1 MNPLD
6 FSKQTSRLLDAMCE
20 RLFANLR
27 PGEDVTVGLEA
38 EETLYLRLNNN
49 RVRQNTDVTQRVLQI
64 RYQGGG
70 RTIDHGMNLS
80 GQVDTDCRSIDAV
93 LERCR
98 LDSAVLPQDPFQVPV
113 QNHGSSRE
121 VFRGQLLTPEAL
133 ISAIVEPA
141 GGCDLVGF
149 YAGGVVISANR
160 NSKGQNHWFETE
172 NFFFDYSLYNGPQ
185 AVKGVYAASSWSAP
199 DWAANLERS
208 KASLHLLKRPM
219 QSVQPGAY
227 RSYFA
232 PAAFADLMGMMSW
245 GALSAAAWKQG
256 RSPFKKLME
265 KELQLSTLLS
275 VSENFGMGLTP
286 RFNDLGEVAPQSLGL
301 IEAGT
306 LSNLL
311 VSSRSAK
318 EYGLQAN
325 GASDHESPRAL
336 DVAAGSLAD
345 QDILG
350 ALGSGLYLSNLH
362 YLNWSDPVSARVTGM
377 TRYACFWVEGGEIV
391 GPINNLRW
399 DESLYNAL
407 GPQLLALGSQAEVSP
422 EVGTYSKRSPGGL
435 RAPGALIDAFHFT
448 L

>member
-27 PGEDVTVGLEA
+27 PDEDVTVSLEA

-160 NSKGQNHWFETE
+160 NSTGQNHWFETE

-232 PAAFADLMGMMSW
+232 PAAFADLLGMMSW

>member
-1 MNPLD
+1 MSARD
-6 FSKQTSRLLDAMCE
+6 FSTQTSALLDTLCE
-20 RLFANLR
+20 HLFSRLQT
-27 PGEDVTVGLEA
+27 GEDVNVNLDA
-38 EETLYLRLNNN
+38 EDTLYLRFNNN
-49 RVRQNTDVTQRVLQI
+49 RIRQNTDVTQRVLSI
-64 RYQGGG
+64 RYQARG
-70 RTIDHGMNLS
+70 RTIDHGITLS
-80 GQVDTDCRSIDAV
+80 GQLDADCRSMDAI

-98 LDSAVLPQDPFQVPV
+98 HDATVLPQDPFQVPV

-121 VFRGQLLTPEAL
+121 IFKGQLLAPAAL
-133 ISAIVEPA
+133 IPAIVEPA

-149 YAGGVVISANR
+149 YAGGLVISANR
-160 NSKGQNHWFETE
+160 NSQGQDHWFETE
-172 NFFFDYSLYNGPQ
+172 NFFFDYSLYSGPQ
-185 AVKGVYAASSWSAP
+185 AVKSVYAASSWNAH
-199 DWAANLERS
+199 DWAAKLARS
-208 KASLHLLKRPM
+208 KASLELLKRPL
-219 QSVQPGAY
+219 QQVQPGAY

-232 PAAFADLMGMMSW
+232 PAAFADLLGMMSW

-265 KELQLSTLLS
+265 KEMQLSPLLS
-275 VSENFGMGLTP
+275 VAENFSMGLTP
-286 RFNDLGEVAPQSLGL
+286 RFNDVGEVAPQSLDL
-301 IEAGT
+301 IEAGS
-306 LSNLL
+306 LRNLL

-325 GASDHESPRAL
+325 GASGYESPRAL
-336 DVAAGSLAD
+336 DVAPGTLAD
-345 QDILG
+345 QDMLG

-377 TRYACFWVEGGEIV
+377 TRYACFWVEGGEII

-407 GPQLLALGSQAEVSP
+407 GSQLLALGSQAEISP
-422 EVGTYSKRSPGGL
+422 EVGTYSKRSPGGS

>member
-64 RYQGGG
+64 RYHGGG

-232 PAAFADLMGMMSW
+232 PAAFADLLGMMSW

-286 RFNDLGEVAPQSLGL
+286 RFNDLGEVP
-301 IEAGT
+301 I
-306 LSNLL
+306 L
-311 VSSRSAK
+311 VHWTT
-318 EYGLQAN
+318 
-325 GASDHESPRAL
+325 DH
-336 DVAAGSLAD
+336 
-345 QDILG
+345 
-350 ALGSGLYLSNLH
+350 
-362 YLNWSDPVSARVTGM
+362 
-377 TRYACFWVEGGEIV
+377 
-391 GPINNLRW
+391 
-399 DESLYNAL
+399 
-407 GPQLLALGSQAEVSP
+407 
-422 EVGTYSKRSPGGL
+422 
-435 RAPGALIDAFHFT
+435 
-448 L
+448 

>member
-1 MNPLD
+1 MSTPD
-6 FSKQTSRLLDAMCE
+6 FSMQTSMLLDAMCE
-20 RLFANLR
+20 RLFPNLQA
-27 PGEDVTVGLEA
+27 GEDVTVSLEA

-70 RTIDHGMNLS
+70 RTIDHGLNLS
-80 GQVDTDCRSIDAV
+80 GQVDADCRSIDAV

-98 LDSAVLPQDPFQVPV
+98 LDAAVLPQDPFQVPM

-121 VFRGQLLTPEAL
+121 VFTGQLLSVAAL
-133 ISAIVEPA
+133 IPAIVEPA
-141 GGCDLVGF
+141 GACDLVGF
-149 YAGGVVISANR
+149 YAGGVVIRANR

-185 AVKGVYAASSWSAP
+185 AVKSVYAASSWNAR

-208 KASLHLLKRPM
+208 KASLLLLKRPL
-219 QSVQPGAY
+219 QSVHPGAY

-232 PAAFADLMGMMSW
+232 PAAFADLLGMMSW
-245 GALSAAAWKQG
+245 SALSAAAWKQG
-256 RSPFKKLME
+256 HSPFKKLIE
-265 KELQLSTLLS
+265 KEVQLSPLLS

-286 RFNDLGEVAPQSLGL
+286 RFNDLGEVAPQSLDL
-301 IEAGT
+301 IEAGS
-306 LSNLL
+306 LRNLL

-325 GASDHESPRAL
+325 GASGNESPRAL
-336 DVAAGSLAD
+336 DVAAGT
-345 QDILG
+345 LG
-350 ALGSGLYLSNLH
+350 EQEVLSALNKGLYLSNLH

-377 TRYACFWVEGGEIV
+377 TRYACFWVEGGEII

-407 GPQLLALGSQAEVSP
+407 GPQLMALGSQAEISP
-422 EVGTYSKRSPGGL
+422 EVGTYSKRSPGGM
-435 RAPGALIDAFHFT
+435 RAPGALIDAFQFT

>member
-232 PAAFADLMGMMSW
+232 PAAFADLLGMMSW

>member
-1 MNPLD
+1 MSARD
-6 FSKQTSRLLDAMCE
+6 FSAITEGLLDALCE
-20 RLFANLR
+20 RLFARLQA
-27 PGEDVTVGLEA
+27 GEDVNVNLEA

-49 RVRQNTDVTQRVLQI
+49 RVRQNTDVTQRVMDI

-70 RTIDHGMNLS
+70 RTVDHSLSLS
-80 GQVDTDCRSIDAV
+80 GQIDADARSIDAV

-98 LDSAVLPQDPFQVPV
+98 LDAAVLPQDPFQVPV
-113 QNHGSSRE
+113 QNHGNSRE
-121 VFRGQLLTPEAL
+121 VFRGQLLAPEAL
-133 ISAIVEPA
+133 IPAIVEPA

-160 NSKGQNHWFETE
+160 NSKGQSHWFETE

-185 AVKGVYAASSWSAP
+185 AVKSVYAASSWNAQ

-208 KASLHLLKRPM
+208 KASLALLKRPV
-219 QSVQPGAY
+219 QAIQPGAY

-232 PAAFADLMGMMSW
+232 PAAFADLLGMMSW

-256 RSPFKKLME
+256 RSPFKKLIE
-265 KELQLSTLLS
+265 KELQLSPLLS

-286 RFNDLGEVAPQSLGL
+286 RFNDLGEVAPPCLGL
-301 IEAGT
+301 IEAGA

-325 GASDHESPRAL
+325 GASGYEAPRAL
-336 DVAAGSLAD
+336 DVAVGTLAD

-350 ALGSGLYLSNLH
+350 TLGRGLYLSNLH

-407 GPQLLALGSQAEVSP
+407 GPQLLALGSQAEISP
-422 EVGTYSKRSPGGL
+422 EVGTYSKRSPGGV
-435 RAPGALIDAFHFT
+435 RVPGALIDAFHFT

>member
-6 FSKQTSRLLDAMCE
+6 FSKQTSLLLDAICE

-27 PGEDVTVGLEA
+27 PGEDVTASLEA

-80 GQVDTDCRSIDAV
+80 GQVDSDCRSIDAV

-98 LDSAVLPQDPFQVPV
+98 LDAAVLPQDPFQVPV

-121 VFRGQLLTPEAL
+121 VFRGQLLAPQAL
-133 ISAIVEPA
+133 IPAIVEPA

-185 AVKGVYAASSWSAP
+185 AVKGVYAASSWNAQ

-208 KASLHLLKRPM
+208 KASLALLKRPV
-219 QSVQPGAY
+219 QAIQPGAY

-232 PAAFADLMGMMSW
+232 PAAFADLLGMMSW

-256 RSPFKKLME
+256 RSPFKKLIE
-265 KELQLSTLLS
+265 KELQLSHLLS

-286 RFNDLGEVAPQSLGL
+286 RFNDLGEVAPQCLGL

-318 EYGLQAN
+318 EYGLQTN
-325 GASDHESPRAL
+325 GASGHESPRAL

-345 QDILG
+345 QDVLS

-407 GPQLLALGSQAEVSP
+407 GSQLLALGNQAEISP
-422 EVGTYSKRSPGGL
+422 EVGTYSKRSPGGA
-435 RAPGALIDAFHFT
+435 RVPGALIDAFHFT

>member
-6 FSKQTSRLLDAMCE
+6 FSKQTSRLLDAICE

-27 PGEDVTVGLEA
+27 PGEDVTVSLEA

-49 RVRQNTDVTQRVLQI
+49 RVRQNTDVTQRVLQM

-113 QNHGSSRE
+113 QNHGCSRE
-121 VFRGQLLTPEAL
+121 VFRGQLLAPEAL
-133 ISAIVEPA
+133 IPAIVEPA

-232 PAAFADLMGMMSW
+232 PAAFADLLGMMSW

>member
-1 MNPLD
+1 MSARD
-6 FSKQTSRLLDAMCE
+6 FSTQTSALLDTLCDHLFS
-20 RLFANLR
+20 RLHT
-27 PGEDVTVGLEA
+27 GEDVNVNLDA
-38 EETLYLRLNNN
+38 EETLYLRFNNN
-49 RVRQNTDVTQRVLQI
+49 RIRQNTDVTQRVLSI
-64 RYQGGG
+64 RYQARG
-70 RTIDHGMNLS
+70 RTIDHGITLS
-80 GQVDTDCRSIDAV
+80 GQLDADCRSMDAI

-98 LDSAVLPQDPFQVPV
+98 HDATVLPQDPFQVPV

-121 VFRGQLLTPEAL
+121 IFKGQLLAPAAL
-133 ISAIVEPA
+133 IPAIVEPA

-160 NSKGQNHWFETE
+160 NSQGQNHWFETE
-172 NFFFDYSLYNGPQ
+172 NFFFDYSLYSGPQ
-185 AVKGVYAASSWSAP
+185 AVKSVYAASSWNAH
-199 DWAANLERS
+199 DWTTKLARS
-208 KASLHLLKRPM
+208 KASLDLLKRPL
-219 QSVQPGAY
+219 QQVQPGAY

-232 PAAFADLMGMMSW
+232 PAAFADLLGMMSW

-256 RSPFKKLME
+256 RSPFKKLIE
-265 KELQLSTLLS
+265 KELQLSPLLS
-275 VSENFGMGLTP
+275 VAENFGMGLTP
-286 RFNDLGEVAPQSLGL
+286 RFNDVGEVAPQSLDL
-301 IEAGT
+301 IEAGS
-306 LSNLL
+306 LRNLL

-325 GASDHESPRAL
+325 GASGYESPRAL
-336 DVAAGSLAD
+336 DVAPGTLAE

-377 TRYACFWVEGGEIV
+377 TRYACFWVEGGEII

-407 GPQLLALGSQAEVSP
+407 GPQLLALGSQAEISP
-422 EVGTYSKRSPGGL
+422 EVGTYSKRSPGGS
-435 RAPGALIDAFHFT
+435 RAPGVLIEAFQFT

>member
-6 FSKQTSRLLDAMCE
+6 FSKQTSLLLDAICE

-27 PGEDVTVGLEA
+27 PGEDVTASLEA

-232 PAAFADLMGMMSW
+232 PAAFADLLGMMSW

-407 GPQLLALGSQAEVSP
+407 GSQLLALGSQAEVSP

>member
-1 MNPLD
+1 MSARD
-6 FSKQTSRLLDAMCE
+6 FSAITEGLLDALCE
-20 RLFANLR
+20 RLFARLQA
-27 PGEDVTVGLEA
+27 GEDVNVNLEA

-49 RVRQNTDVTQRVLQI
+49 RVRQNTDVTQRVMAI

-70 RTIDHGMNLS
+70 RTVDHSLSLS
-80 GQVDTDCRSIDAV
+80 GQIDPDARSIDAV

-98 LDSAVLPQDPFQVPV
+98 LDAAVLPQDPFQVPV
-113 QNHGSSRE
+113 QNHGNSRE
-121 VFRGQLLTPEAL
+121 VFRGQLLAPEAL
-133 ISAIVEPA
+133 IPAIVEPA

-185 AVKGVYAASSWSAP
+185 AVKSVYAASSWNAQ

-208 KASLHLLKRPM
+208 KASLALLKRPV
-219 QSVQPGAY
+219 QAIQPGAY

-232 PAAFADLMGMMSW
+232 HAAFADLLGMMSW

-265 KELQLSTLLS
+265 KERQLSPLLS

-286 RFNDLGEVAPQSLGL
+286 RFNDLGEIAPPCLGL
-301 IEAGT
+301 IEAGA

-325 GASDHESPRAL
+325 GASGYEAPRAL
-336 DVAAGSLAD
+336 DVAVGTLAD

-350 ALGSGLYLSNLH
+350 TLGRGLYLSNLH

-407 GPQLLALGSQAEVSP
+407 GPQLLALGSQAEISP
-422 EVGTYSKRSPGGL
+422 EVGTYSKRSPGGV
-435 RAPGALIDAFHFT
+435 RVPGALIDAFHFT

>member
-6 FSKQTSRLLDAMCE
+6 FSEQTSRLLDAMCE

-27 PGEDVTVGLEA
+27 PDEDVTVSLEA

-208 KASLHLLKRPM
+208 KASLHLLQRPM

-232 PAAFADLMGMMSW
+232 PAAFADLLGMMSW

>member
-1 MNPLD
+1 MSAQD
-6 FSKQTSRLLDAMCE
+6 FSRRTSALLDALSE
-20 RLFANLR
+20 RLFSRLQA
-27 PGEDVTVGLEA
+27 GEDVNVNLEA

-49 RVRQNTDVTQRVLQI
+49 RVRQNTDVTQRVMDI

-70 RTIDHGMNLS
+70 RTVDHSLSLS
-80 GQVDTDCRSIDAV
+80 GQIDADCSSIDAV

-98 LDSAVLPQDPFQVPV
+98 HDASLLPPDPFQVPV

-121 VFRGQLLTPEAL
+121 VFRGQLSAPQAL
-133 ISAIVEPA
+133 IPAIVEPA
-141 GGCDLVGF
+141 VGCDLVGF

-172 NFFFDYSLYNGPQ
+172 NFFFDYSLYSGPQ
-185 AVKGVYAASSWSAP
+185 AVKSVYAASSWNAL

-208 KASLHLLKRPM
+208 KASLALLKRPV
-219 QSVQPGAY
+219 QAIQPGAY

-232 PAAFADLMGMMSW
+232 PAAFADLLGMMSW

-256 RSPFKKLME
+256 RSPFKKLIE
-265 KELQLSTLLS
+265 KEQQLSPLLS

-286 RFNDLGEVAPQSLGL
+286 RFNDLGEVAPACLDL
-301 IEAGT
+301 IEAGS
-306 LSNLL
+306 LRNLL

-325 GASDHESPRAL
+325 GASGYESPRAL
-336 DVAAGSLAD
+336 DVAVGTLAN

-350 ALGSGLYLSNLH
+350 TLGSGLYLSNLH

-407 GPQLLALGSQAEVSP
+407 GPQLLALGSQAEIAP
-422 EVGTYSKRSPGGL
+422 EVGTYSKRSPGGS
-435 RAPGALIDAFHFT
+435 RVPGALIDAFHFT

>member
-27 PGEDVTVGLEA
+27 PDEDVTVSLEA

-232 PAAFADLMGMMSW
+232 PAAFADLLGMMSW

>member
-27 PGEDVTVGLEA
+27 PDEDVTVSLEA

-232 PAAFADLMGMMSW
+232 PAAFADLLGMMSW

-325 GASDHESPRAL
+325 GASGHESPRAL
-336 DVAAGSLAD
+336 DVAVGSLAD
-345 QDILG
+345 QDVLG
-350 ALGSGLYLSNLH
+350 ALGTGLYLSNLH

>member
-6 FSKQTSRLLDAMCE
+6 FSEQTSRLLDAMCE

-27 PGEDVTVGLEA
+27 PDEDVTVSLEA

-232 PAAFADLMGMMSW
+232 PAAFADLLGMMSW

>member
-1 MNPLD
+1 MSVRD
-6 FSKQTSRLLDAMCE
+6 FSAITEGLLDALCE
-20 RLFANLR
+20 RLFARLQA
-27 PGEDVTVGLEA
+27 GEDVNVNLEA

-49 RVRQNTDVTQRVLQI
+49 RVRQNTDVTQRVMDI

-70 RTIDHGMNLS
+70 RTVDHSLSLS
-80 GQVDTDCRSIDAV
+80 GQIDADARSIDAV

-98 LDSAVLPQDPFQVPV
+98 LDAAVLPQDPFQVPV

-133 ISAIVEPA
+133 IPAIVEPA

-185 AVKGVYAASSWSAP
+185 AVKSVYAASSWNAQ

-208 KASLHLLKRPM
+208 KASLALLKRPV
-219 QSVQPGAY
+219 QAIQPGAY

-232 PAAFADLMGMMSW
+232 PAAFADLLGMMSW

-265 KELQLSTLLS
+265 KELQLSPLLS
-275 VSENFGMGLTP
+275 VAENFGMGLTP
-286 RFNDLGEVAPQSLGL
+286 RFNDLGEVAPPCLGL
-301 IEAGT
+301 IEAGA

-325 GASDHESPRAL
+325 GASGYEAPRAL
-336 DVAAGSLAD
+336 DVAVGTLAD

-350 ALGSGLYLSNLH
+350 TLGRGLYLSNLH

-407 GPQLLALGSQAEVSP
+407 GPQLLALGSQAEISP
-422 EVGTYSKRSPGGL
+422 EVGTYSKRSPGGV
-435 RAPGALIDAFHFT
+435 RVPGALIDAFHFT

>member
-1 MNPLD
+1 MSARD
-6 FSKQTSRLLDAMCE
+6 FSSITERLLDALCE
-20 RLFANLR
+20 RLFARLR
-27 PGEDVTVGLEA
+27 GGEDVNVNLDA

-49 RVRQNTDVTQRVLQI
+49 RVRQNTDVTQRVMDI

-70 RTIDHGMNLS
+70 RTVDHSLSLS
-80 GQVDTDCRSIDAV
+80 GQIDADCRSMDAI
-93 LERCR
+93 LARCR
-98 LDSAVLPQDPFQVPV
+98 LDAAVLPQDPFQVPV

-121 VFRGQLLTPEAL
+121 VFRAQLLAPEAL
-133 ISAIVEPA
+133 IPAIVEPA
-141 GGCDLVGF
+141 GACDLVGF

-185 AVKGVYAASSWSAP
+185 AVKSVYAASSWNAQ

-208 KASLHLLKRPM
+208 KASLALLKRPV
-219 QSVQPGAY
+219 QAIQPGAY

-232 PAAFADLMGMMSW
+232 PAAFADLLGMMSW

-265 KELQLSTLLS
+265 KELQLSPLLS

-286 RFNDLGEVAPQSLGL
+286 RFNDLGEVAPNSLDL
-301 IEAGT
+301 IVAGS
-306 LSNLL
+306 LRNLL

-318 EYGLQAN
+318 EYGFQSN
-325 GASDHESPRAL
+325 GASGHEAARAL
-336 DVAAGSLAD
+336 DVAVGTLSD
-345 QDILG
+345 QDTLS
-350 ALGSGLYLSNLH
+350 ALGTGLYLSNLH

-435 RAPGALIDAFHFT
+435 RTPGALIDDFHFT

>member
-1 MNPLD
+1 MSARD
-6 FSKQTSRLLDAMCE
+6 FSTQTSALLDTLCE
-20 RLFANLR
+20 HLFSRLHT
-27 PGEDVTVGLEA
+27 GEDVNVNLDA
-38 EETLYLRLNNN
+38 EETLYLRFNNN
-49 RVRQNTDVTQRVLQI
+49 RIRQNTDVTQRVLSI
-64 RYQGGG
+64 RYQARG
-70 RTIDHGMNLS
+70 RTIDHGITLS
-80 GQVDTDCRSIDAV
+80 GQLDADCRSMDAI

-98 LDSAVLPQDPFQVPV
+98 HDATVLPQDPFQVPV

-121 VFRGQLLTPEAL
+121 IFKGQLLAPAAL
-133 ISAIVEPA
+133 IPAIVEPA

-160 NSKGQNHWFETE
+160 NSQGQNHWFETE
-172 NFFFDYSLYNGPQ
+172 NFFFDYSLYSGPQ
-185 AVKGVYAASSWSAP
+185 AVKSVYAASSWNAH
-199 DWAANLERS
+199 DWAAKLARS
-208 KASLHLLKRPM
+208 KASLELLKRPL
-219 QSVQPGAY
+219 QRVQPGAY

-232 PAAFADLMGMMSW
+232 PAAFADLLGMMSW

-256 RSPFKKLME
+256 RSPFKKLIE
-265 KELQLSTLLS
+265 KEMRLSPLLS
-275 VSENFGMGLTP
+275 VAENFSMGLTP
-286 RFNDLGEVAPQSLGL
+286 RFNDVGEVAPQSLDL
-301 IEAGT
+301 IETGS
-306 LSNLL
+306 LRNLL

-325 GASDHESPRAL
+325 GASGYESPRAL
-336 DVAAGSLAD
+336 DVAPGTLAE

-377 TRYACFWVEGGEIV
+377 TRYACFWVEGGEII

-407 GPQLLALGSQAEVSP
+407 GPQMLALGSQAEIYP
-422 EVGTYSKRSPGGL
+422 EVGTYSKRSPGGS
-435 RAPGALIDAFHFT
+435 RAPGALIEAFHFT

>member
-1 MNPLD
+1 MSAQD
-6 FSKQTSRLLDAMCE
+6 FSTRTSVLLDALSE
-20 RLFANLR
+20 RLFSRLQA
-27 PGEDVTVGLEA
+27 GEDVNVNLEA

-49 RVRQNTDVTQRVLQI
+49 RVRQNTDVTQRVMDI

-70 RTIDHGMNLS
+70 RTVDHSLSLS
-80 GQVDTDCRSIDAV
+80 GQIDADCSSIDAV

-98 LDSAVLPQDPFQVPV
+98 HDALLLPPDPFQVPV

-121 VFRGQLLTPEAL
+121 VFRGQLLAPQAL
-133 ISAIVEPA
+133 IPAILEPA

-172 NFFFDYSLYNGPQ
+172 NFFFDYSLYSGPQ
-185 AVKGVYAASSWSAP
+185 AVKSVYAASSWNAL

-208 KASLHLLKRPM
+208 KASLALLKRPV
-219 QSVQPGAY
+219 QAIQPGAY

-232 PAAFADLMGMMSW
+232 PAAFADLLGMMSW

-256 RSPFKKLME
+256 RSPFKKLIE
-265 KELQLSTLLS
+265 KELQLSPLLS

-286 RFNDLGEVAPQSLGL
+286 RFNDLGEVAPACLDL
-301 IEAGT
+301 IEAGS
-306 LSNLL
+306 LRNLL

-325 GASDHESPRAL
+325 GASGYESPRAL
-336 DVAAGSLAD
+336 DVAVGTLAH
-345 QDILG
+345 QDVLG
-350 ALGSGLYLSNLH
+350 ALGRGLYLSNLH

-407 GPQLLALGSQAEVSP
+407 GPQLLALGSQAEISP
-422 EVGTYSKRSPGGL
+422 EIGTYSKRSPGGS
-435 RAPGALIDAFHFT
+435 RVPGALIDAFNFT